1 VSLLEVR
8 SVDAKYGLLQ
18 AVRNVSLTIE
28 EGETHALIGAN
39 GAGKTTLLRVIAGAH
54 RPAAGSVAFDGADIT
69 RIPAHKRV
77 SLGIALVPEG
87 RRLFPGL
94 SVEENLGVA
103 AGRRTNGAWTV
114 DRVLEIFPMLQSRRS
129 QPASTLSGGEQQATA
144 IGRALMCNP
153 RLLLLDE
160 VSLGLA
166 PKAVAAVYE
175 SMQGLIGSG
184 TTVVIVEQD
193 LGRAL
198 TVASRVTCVLHG
210 EVVLE
215 GAASSLTRAEITA
228 AYFGVRS
235 SSAVG
240 DTA

>member
-18 AVRNVSLTIE
+18 AVRNVSLTID
-28 EGETHALIGAN
+28 EGETHALVGAN

-54 RPAAGSVAFDGADIT
+54 RPAAGSVVFDGADIT
-69 RIPAHKRV
+69 RVPAHERV

-94 SVEENLGVA
+94 SVEENLKVA
-103 AGRRTNGAWTV
+103 AGRRGGDAWTV
-114 DRVLEIFPMLQSRRS
+114 DRVLEIFPMLQSRRA
-129 QPASTLSGGEQQATA
+129 QRASTLSGGEQQATA

-175 SMQGLIGSG
+175 SLRGLIGSG
-184 TTVVIVEQD
+184 TTVVLVEQD

-198 TVASRVTCVLHG
+198 AVASRVTCMLHG
-210 EVVLE
+210 QVVLE
-215 GAASSLTRAEITA
+215 GAASTLTRAEITA

-235 SSAVG
+235 SPAAG
-240 DTA
+240 AAT